1 MYLSMYLYTVILYT
15 VYILEAVMWISQL
28 LKVLSQPEL
37 WGWLD
42 VILDRDGSVFE
53 KELSGQHVWVLS
65 ASAINLER
73 SSQLRIINILN
84 ILDTCFDSVN
94 AGVWIP

>member
-1 MYLSMYLYTVILYT
+1 M
-15 VYILEAVMWISQL
+15 
-28 LKVLSQPEL
+28 
-37 WGWLD
+37 
-42 VILDRDGSVFE
+42 ILDRDGSVFE

-65 ASAINLER
+65 AAINLEI